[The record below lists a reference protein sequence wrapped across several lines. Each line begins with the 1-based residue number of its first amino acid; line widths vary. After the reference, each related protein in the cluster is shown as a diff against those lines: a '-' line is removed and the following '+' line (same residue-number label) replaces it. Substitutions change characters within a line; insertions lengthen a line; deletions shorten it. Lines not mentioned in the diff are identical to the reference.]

1 LPAARVESGDREGA
15 VRLAPF
21 GGTRAAEGTL
31 ARVGPT
37 TLKSIEPRVAPVDP
51 TEARN
56 RPSNNL
62 VIDRP
67 IILPT
72 GGSL

>member
-1 LPAARVESGDREGA
+1 MGA
-15 VRLAPF
+15 GITGGLSINFSPNVLRSNRPKRPTRPF
-21 GGTRAAEGTL
+21 DA
-31 ARVGPT
+31 
-37 TLKSIEPRVAPVDP
+37 SVDH

-56 RPSNNL
+56 RPSINL